1 MSFKILSK
9 ANLAVEKPK
18 VAFPKGLRLDEHL
31 REIRNPGTGGSA
43 GKIYEFLGSDTFSD
57 EWNQRQ
63 QFEVDAGRDEE
74 PILYTPL
81 YDVINDPNLPE
92 VVNLFK
98 IGPGGVVVEE
108 VYEGGE
114 VKFASV
120 SSSTETVR
128 IKHYGVGLEY
138 SKDLVVFNRLWDVAI
153 VERQAGI
160 AWNSLLNH
168 IHIYPYI
175 SYSYASSNQ
184 TAAVTT
190 GATDAEDILL
200 TLEAAIVAAKADA
213 SNPRR
218 GPYNLLI
225 SSADAFRVER
235 ALTRVPQQGF
245 TQQSSAIGMIQN
257 VIVYDGWTGT
267 RGGKST
273 TYTGVSANKAYLID
287 TANRMF
293 DAKSYVK
300 QDFRLDAED
309 MDASRFMTS
318 RIYDAYVGAYTNV
331 LRSTE
336 EVSLPS

>member
-1 MSFKILSK
+1 MKILSK
-9 ANLAVEKPK
+9 PLLAVEKPK
-18 VAFPKGLRLDEHL
+18 IAFPKGFRLDQHVKES
-31 REIRNPGTGGSA
+31 RRGGDR
-43 GKIYEFLGSDTFSD
+43 IFEYIGSDSFSD

-81 YDVINDPNLPE
+81 YDTISDSTLPE
-92 VVNLFK
+92 VVNLYK
-98 IGPGGVVVEE
+98 IGPGGVVFEE
-108 VYEGGE
+108 IFEGGE
-114 VKFASV
+114 VKFVSL
-120 SSSTETVR
+120 SSSTETVKIR
-128 IKHYGVGLEY
+128 HWGFGLEY
-138 SKDLVVFNRLWDVAI
+138 SDDLVAYNRLWDVAI
-153 VERQAGI
+153 IERQAGI
-160 AWNSLLNH
+160 AYNAMLNALH
-168 IHIYPYI
+168 IGPYL

-184 TAAVTT
+184 TAAVTS

-200 TLEAAIVAAKADA
+200 TLEAAIVAAKADT

-225 SSADAFRVER
+225 SSTDAFRVER

-267 RGGKST
+267 RGGKTT
-273 TYTGVSANKAYLID
+273 TYSGVSANKAYLID

-293 DAKSYVK
+293 DAKSYMK
-300 QDFRLDAED
+300 QGLELYGEQQDV
-309 MDASRFMTS
+309 SRFLMQ
-318 RIYDAYVGAYTNV
+318 RVWDVRLGVYCNP

-336 EVSLPS
+336 EVTLPS

>member
-1 MSFKILSK
+1 MAKIISK
-9 ANLAVEKPK
+9 ATLAQQKAK
-18 VAFPKGLRLDEHL
+18 IAFPKNFRLGDHL
-31 REIRNPGTGGSA
+31 RELAGAGGSS
-43 GKIYEFLGSDTFSD
+43 KRVYEFIGSDSFSD

-63 QFEVDAGRDEE
+63 QFEIDAGRDEE
-74 PILYTPL
+74 PILYTPI

-92 VVNLFK
+92 VVNIYK
-98 IGPGGVVVEE
+98 IGPGGVTFEQI
-108 VYEGGE
+108 YEGGE
-114 VKFASV
+114 VKFVTV
-120 SSSTETVR
+120 SSSSESVT
-128 IKHYGVGLEY
+128 IKHYGAGLEY

-160 AWNSLLNH
+160 AYNALLNH
-168 IHIYPYI
+168 LHLYPYI
-175 SYSYASSNQ
+175 SYSYSSANQ
-184 TAAVTT
+184 TAAVTS

-200 TLEAAIVAAKADA
+200 TLEAAIIAAKSDT

-225 SSADAFRVER
+225 SSTDMFRVER

-267 RGGKST
+267 RGGKTT
-273 TYTGVSANKAYLID
+273 TYAGVSANKAYLID

-293 DAKSYVK
+293 DAKSYMK
-300 QDFRLDAED
+300 QDLQLDGED
-309 MDASRFMTS
+309 TDASRFMTQ
-318 RIYDAYVGAYTNV
+318 RIYDTYFGVYTNV

-336 EVSLPS
+336 EVTLPS

>member
-1 MSFKILSK
+1 MATIVSK
-9 ANLAVEKPK
+9 ATLAKQKPK
-18 VAFPKGLRLDEHL
+18 IAFPKNFRLSDHL
-31 REIRNPGTGGSA
+31 REIRDGGGAS
-43 GKIYEFLGSDTFSD
+43 KRVYEFLGSDNFSD

-74 PILYTPL
+74 PILYLPI

-92 VVNLFK
+92 VINLFK
-98 IGPGGVVVEE
+98 IGPGGVVLEQI
-108 VYEGGE
+108 YEGGE

-120 SSSTETVR
+120 SSSTETVS
-128 IKHYGVGLEY
+128 IKHFGVGLEY
-138 SKDLVVFNRLWDVAI
+138 SKDLILYNRLWDVAI

-160 AWNSLLNH
+160 AYSALLNN
-168 IHIYPYI
+168 IAFSPILT
-175 SYSYASSNQ
+175 YSYASSNQ
-184 TAAVTT
+184 TAAVTS

-200 TLEAAIVAAKADA
+200 TLEAAIVASKADT

-245 TQQSSAIGMIQN
+245 TQQSSAINMIQN

-273 TYTGVSANKAYLID
+273 SSTGVSANKAYLID
-287 TANRMF
+287 TANRMMDF
-293 DAKSYVK
+293 KFYVK
-300 QDFRLDAED
+300 QDFRLDGED
-309 MDASRFMTS
+309 MDASRFMTQ
-318 RIYDAYVGAYTNV
+318 RIYDCYQGAYANP
-331 LRSTE
+331 LRAIE
-336 EVSLPS
+336 EVTLPS

>member
-1 MSFKILSK
+1 MSVKVWSRD
-9 ANLAVEKPK
+9 ALAKSKPK
-18 VAFPKGLRLDEHL
+18 VAFPKNFRLDQHVKEVG
-31 REIRNPGTGGSA
+31 RNGGERVL
-43 GKIYEFLGSDTFSD
+43 EFIGSDSFSD

-74 PILYTPL
+74 PLLYLPL
-81 YDVINDPNLPE
+81 YDVINDPSLPE
-92 VVNLFK
+92 LVNIYK
-98 IGPGGVVVEE
+98 IGPGGVVFEE
-108 VYEGGE
+108 VFEGGE
-114 VKFASV
+114 VKFVSV
-120 SSSTETVR
+120 GSSEESVR
-128 IKHYGVGLEY
+128 IRHFAAGLEY
-138 SKDLVVFNRLWDVAI
+138 HDDLLAYNRLWDVAI

-160 AWNSLLNH
+160 AYNSLLNALH
-168 IHIYPYI
+168 LGPYI
-175 SYSYASSNQ
+175 AYSYASSNQ
-184 TAAVTT
+184 TGAVTT

-200 TLEAAIVAAKADA
+200 TLEAAITASKADT

-287 TANRMF
+287 TANRMM
-293 DAKSYVK
+293 DAKSYMK
-300 QDFRLDAED
+300 QGLELYGEQQDV
-309 MDASRFMTS
+309 SRFLMQKIWDI
-318 RIYDAYVGAYTNV
+318 RIGVYCNP
-331 LRSTE
+331 LRSCE
-336 EVSLPS
+336 EVTLPS

>member
-1 MSFKILSK
+1 MFQIQSK
-9 ANLAVEKPK
+9 ALLAKNTPK
-18 VAFPKGLRLDEHL
+18 IAFPKDLRLSDHL
-31 REIRNPGTGGSA
+31 REVRAAGGSA
-43 GKIYEFLGSDTFSD
+43 GRVYEFIGSDSFSD

-92 VVNLFK
+92 NVNIYK
-98 IGPGGVVVEE
+98 IGPGGVVFDE
-108 VYEGGE
+108 VNEGGE
-114 VKFASV
+114 VKFV
-120 SSSTETVR
+120 SLGSSEETVR
-128 IKHYGVGLEY
+128 IRHYGAGLEY
-138 SKDLVVFNRLWDVAI
+138 SKDLVVYNRLWDVAI

-160 AWNSLLNH
+160 AYNALLNH
-168 IHIYPYI
+168 LHLYPYI
-175 SYSYASSNQ
+175 SYSYAAGNQ
-184 TAAVTT
+184 TAAVTS

-200 TLEAAIVAAKADA
+200 TLEAAIVAAKADTG
-213 SNPRR
+213 NPRR

-257 VIVYDGWTGT
+257 VIAYDGWTGT

-273 TYTGVSANKAYLID
+273 TYAGVTANKAYLID
-287 TANRMF
+287 TANRMH
-293 DAKSYVK
+293 DAKSYMK
-300 QDFRLDAED
+300 QDLSLDGED
-309 MDASRFMTS
+309 MDASRFMTQ
-318 RIYDAYVGAYTNV
+318 RVYDTYFGVYTNV

-336 EVSLPS
+336 EVTLPS

>member
-1 MSFKILSK
+1 MKIWSK
-9 ANLAVEKPK
+9 PLLAVEKPK
-18 VAFPKGLRLDEHL
+18 IAFPKGFRLDQHL
-31 REIRNPGTGGSA
+31 RELRNESANGGRV
-43 GKIYEFLGSDTFSD
+43 YEFLGSDTFSD

-74 PILYTPL
+74 PLLYLPI
-81 YDVINDPNLPE
+81 YDVISDPNLPE

-98 IGPGGVVVEE
+98 IGPGGVVFEE
-108 VYEGGE
+108 VFEGGE
-114 VKFASV
+114 VKFASI

-128 IKHYGVGLEY
+128 IRHYAQALSY
-138 SKDLVVFNRLWDVAI
+138 SKDLSVYNRLWDVAI
-153 VERQAGI
+153 IERQMGI
-160 AWNSLLNH
+160 AHNALLNYLH
-168 IHIYPYI
+168 LGPIL

-184 TAAVTT
+184 TAFVST

-200 TLEAAIVAAKADA
+200 TLEAAIVAAKADT

-273 TYTGVSANKAYLID
+273 TYSGVTANKGYLID

-293 DAKSYVK
+293 DFKSYVK
-300 QDFRLDAED
+300 QDLRLDGED
-309 MDASRFMTS
+309 QDITRFLTT
-318 RIYDAYVGAYTNV
+318 RVYDLYQGVYSNP
-331 LRSTE
+331 LRAVE
-336 EVSLPS
+336 EVTLG

>member
-1 MSFKILSK
+1 MSIKLISK
-9 ANLAVEKPK
+9 ATAAKQKPK
-18 VAFPKGLRLDEHL
+18 IPFPPRFRLEEHL
-31 REIRNPGTGGSA
+31 RELTGAGGSTA
-43 GKIYEFLGSDTFSD
+43 RVYEFIGSDNFSD

-74 PILYTPL
+74 PILYTPI
-81 YDVINDPNLPE
+81 YEVINDPNLPE
-92 VVNLFK
+92 VVNIFK
-98 IGPGGVVVEE
+98 IGPGGVVIEQIF
-108 VYEGGE
+108 EGGE

-120 SSSTETVR
+120 SSSTETVS

-160 AWNSLLNH
+160 AYNALLNH
-168 IHIYPYI
+168 LHLYPFI
-175 SYSYASSNQ
+175 SYSYSSANQ
-184 TAAVTT
+184 TAAVTS

-200 TLEAAIVAAKADA
+200 TLEAGITAAKADT

-225 SSADAFRVER
+225 SSADMFRVER

-245 TQQSSAIGMIQN
+245 TEQSSAIGMIQN

-267 RGGKST
+267 RGAKTT

-293 DAKSYVK
+293 DAKSYIK
-300 QDFRLDAED
+300 QDFRLDGEQV
-309 MDASRFMTS
+309 DASRFMTQ
-318 RIYDAYVGAYTNV
+318 RVYDTYFGVYTNV

-336 EVSLPS
+336 EITLPS

>member
-1 MSFKILSK
+1 MATIVSK
-9 ANLAVEKPK
+9 ATLAEQKPK
-18 VAFPKGLRLDEHL
+18 IAFPKNFRLSDHL
-31 REIRNPGTGGSA
+31 REIRDGGGA
-43 GKIYEFLGSDTFSD
+43 NKRVYEFLGSDNFSD

-92 VVNLFK
+92 VVNIFK
-98 IGPGGVVVEE
+98 IGPGGVVLEQ

-120 SSSTETVR
+120 SSSTETVT

-138 SKDLVVFNRLWDVAI
+138 SKDLAVFNRLWDVAI

-160 AWNSLLNH
+160 AYNALLNH
-168 IHIYPYI
+168 AHLYPYI

-184 TAAVTT
+184 TAAVTS

-200 TLEAAIVAAKADA
+200 TLEAAIVAAKADT

-225 SSADAFRVER
+225 SSADMFRVER
-235 ALTRVPQQGF
+235 ALLRVPQQGF

-293 DAKSYVK
+293 DAKSYIK
-300 QDFRLDAED
+300 QDFRLDGED

-318 RIYDAYVGAYTNV
+318 RIYDCYFGVYTNV

-336 EVSLPS
+336 EVTLPS

>member
-1 MSFKILSK
+1 MSVKIWSRDT
-9 ANLAVEKPK
+9 LAKTKPTIP
-18 VAFPKGLRLDEHL
+18 FPKNFRLSDHL
-31 REIRNPGTGGSA
+31 RELRNERGPNGA
-43 GKIYEFLGSDTFSD
+43 RVFEYIGSDTFSD

-63 QFEVDAGRDEE
+63 QFEVDAGRDME
-74 PILYTPL
+74 PIVYTPI
-81 YDVINDPNLPE
+81 YDIINDPNLPE
-92 VVNLFK
+92 VINLYK
-98 IGPGGVVVEE
+98 IGPGGVVFEE
-108 VYEGGE
+108 VFEGGE
-114 VKFASV
+114 VKFASI
-120 SSSTETVR
+120 SSSEETVKIR
-128 IKHYGVGLEY
+128 HWATGISYT
-138 SKDLVVFNRLWDVAI
+138 KDLVQFNRLWDVAI

-160 AWNSLLNH
+160 AHSSLLNH
-168 IHIYPYI
+168 LHLYPII

-184 TAAVTT
+184 TGAVTT

-200 TLEAAIVAAKADA
+200 TLEAAIVAAKADT

-225 SSADAFRVER
+225 SSADVFRVER

-287 TANRMF
+287 TANKMMDF
-293 DAKSYVK
+293 KSYVK
-300 QDFRLDAED
+300 QDLRLDGED
-309 MDASRFMTS
+309 IDASRFLTEK
-318 RIYDAYVGAYTNV
+318 IYDLYQGVYCNP
-331 LRSTE
+331 LRAVE